1 MADIIDL
8 KQVVHIKQPK
18 KMETFET
25 FSNNQ
30 KINVNSTYTSMA
42 KRFGP
47 VSFFLRKESDL
58 NDFDILPRDTDDSCK
73 FGKEQTI
80 EKAILDITTQFFVDS
95 GQLANKEKI
104 MQATS
109 IRNSIF
115 DQDNRHTY
123 FSTFLDFSGEY
134 HNGSGAK
141 FTVVKRIKIVLKEN
155 IIEHHK
161 AFVSTLNL

>member
-1 MADIIDL
+1 
-8 KQVVHIKQPK
+8 
-18 KMETFET
+18 METFET

-42 KRFGP
+42 KRFGS

-73 FGKEQTI
+73 FKKEQTV
-80 EKAILDITTQFFVDS
+80 EKAVLDITTQFFVDS
-95 GQLANKEKI
+95 GQLPNKEKI

-109 IRNSIF
+109 IRHSVY
-115 DQDNRHTY
+115 DQDYRHTY
-123 FSTFLDFSGEY
+123 LTTFPDFPTEY
-134 HNGSGAK
+134 HNGNGAK
-141 FTVVKRIKIVLKEN
+141 FTIVKRIKIVLKEN
-155 IIEHHK
+155 ILENHK